1 MVKLDLQRFA
11 EGMDMGAAAGTA
23 DTGGM
28 AEPNAQTG
36 DGGRMISAPT
46 DGAQPNTGGQP
57 DAGAQQP
64 TFQDLVQGQYRQ
76 EYEQAVGQRIRTA
89 IQDRFKNQ
97 QDYRQQ
103 ADAMRPIMASL
114 GQKFGLNPNDVQ
126 GIAAKLNEDAY
137 AEEANQRGVPVD
149 VVRNE
154 HQLKNQVQQ
163 LQAREAAARQ
173 QMVYRAHF
181 EGLQKQAQELAQE
194 FPGFD
199 LMQELT
205 NNPKFAQWTA
215 PGSNM
220 SLREAFFASHGEE
233 LQKNGMKYA
242 AAQAGR
248 SIAASVAAGASR
260 PQENGMG
267 TTGSANIAIDP
278 RHMSREQRQAIRD
291 QLSMGKYVPI

>member
-1 MVKLDLQRFA
+1 MEKLDLQRFA
-11 EGMDMGAAAGTA
+11 DGMDMGAAAGTA
-23 DTGGM
+23 DAGGM
-28 AEPNAQTG
+28 AEPNAPTG
-36 DGGRMISAPT
+36 DGGRMISAPA
-46 DGAQPNTGGQP
+46 DGAQPDTGAQQNAGGQP
-57 DAGAQQP
+57 S
-64 TFQDLVQGQYRQ
+64 FQDMIQGQYRQ

-97 QDYRQQ
+97 ANYQ
-103 ADAMRPIMASL
+103 AQVEATQPIMAAR
-114 GQKFGLNPNDVQ
+114 GQRCGLNPNDVQ

-291 QLSMGKYVPI
+291 QLSMGRYVPI